1 MSGALF
7 SKRKLVAALAALGM
21 CGLEALLCEL
31 AVLDG
36 CCGGFMANTTL
47 VVRVCAD
54 LL

>member
-7 SKRKLVAALAALGM
+7 SKRKLVAALAALGI

-36 CCGGFMANTTL
+36 CCGGFYGEHHTGFAP
-47 VVRVCAD
+47 